1 MPSIVALCF
10 FAVLSLVYI
19 ADAFTLNRTPTF
31 ARNLNLY
38 STIGES
44 VKTYTDTIR
53 ELEPIVVDQSR
64 ELRSISD
71 ANFNDKVLL
80 SQGLSVVFFTS

>member
-1 MPSIVALCF
+1 MPSIAALCF

-19 ADAFTLNRTPTF
+19 ADAFILNSTPTF

-44 VKTYTDTIR
+44 VKAYTDTIR